1 MEETGRAPR
10 WMSREVLYGQ
20 VVEDP
25 YRWLEEPSH
34 SPTVMRW
41 LAAQRRLFVQHR
53 SGWPLLRNLRDRI
66 EHALDGGVWSPPKVR
81 GARLFTTHQP
91 ARTDHPR
98 LLVIEADLARVL
110 VDVLAVDPDGTTT
123 LDRWEPS
130 PAGHQVAVQ
139 TSRFGTEPSCLV
151 VIDAA
156 SGEVVDGPI
165 NGLRYSPI
173 AWIDEGAFYYV
184 RGGNV
189 WFHRVSSTTADDR
202 LVLPGA
208 TSGAVLPD
216 VRLYHGRWLV
226 AGHSYGSGQRRD
238 LWLADVASQ
247 APESPVFMEVQVG
260 RDIDTDVLVG
270 PEGRLYLRTTDNAPR
285 RRLCVADQPAP
296 DVANWRE
303 LISERADATLERVA
317 LVDAELLA
325 CWSRRGI
332 SELTAHDPATGSL
345 LRRVELPG
353 KGRIIKA
360 TMEQEGDRLHFAYS
374 EVSRSPAVLTYDRAR
389 AVIEPGLG
397 GLSEPRAQVQWH
409 RSLVTAADGTE
420 VPVTVLSTASI
431 ATGPLPTILHVYGSY
446 GRTRDF
452 GFSATVLAWLQAGGQ
467 YAVAHVRGGGEHGA
481 SWHRA
486 GSRAGKLTA
495 TADLVAVGE
504 WLHTSGYATPEQTC
518 LSGGSAGGVL
528 VLSAAVRRPELWGA
542 VIAVAPLADMIRYE
556 RFGIGRLWT
565 KEFGTVTDSCDFA
578 ALLNL
583 SPYHRVQAQEGAC
596 YPAVLL
602 CGFDGDTRTGPEH
615 PRKMCAALQW
625 ANTGARPVLLR
636 YETDVGHSARATSR
650 EIDLAADAHA
660 FAAAWT
666 GLGNPDHHHPV

>member
-1 MEETGRAPR
+1 
-10 WMSREVLYGQ
+10 
-20 VVEDP
+20 
-25 YRWLEEPSH
+25 
-34 SPTVMRW
+34 
-41 LAAQRRLFVQHR
+41 
-53 SGWPLLRNLRDRI
+53 
-66 EHALDGGVWSPPKVR
+66 
-81 GARLFTTHQP
+81 
-91 ARTDHPR
+91 
-98 LLVIEADLARVL
+98 
-110 VDVLAVDPDGTTT
+110 
-123 LDRWEPS
+123 
-130 PAGHQVAVQ
+130 
-139 TSRFGTEPSCLV
+139 
-151 VIDAA
+151 
-156 SGEVVDGPI
+156 
-165 NGLRYSPI
+165 
-173 AWIDEGAFYYV
+173 
-184 RGGNV
+184 
-189 WFHRVSSTTADDR
+189 
-202 LVLPGA
+202 
-208 TSGAVLPD
+208 
-216 VRLYHGRWLV
+216 
-226 AGHSYGSGQRRD
+226 
-238 LWLADVASQ
+238 VASQ
-247 APESPVFMEVQVG
+247 APESPVFTEVQVG

-296 DVANWRE
+296 DVENWRE

-332 SELTAHDPATGSL
+332 SELTTHDPATGSL

-374 EVSRSPAVLTYDRAR
+374 EVSRSTAVLPYDRAR

-504 WLHTSGYATPEQTC
+504 WLRTSGYATPEQTC

-528 VLSAAVRRPELWGA
+528 GLSAADAR
-542 VIAVAPLADMIRYE
+542 
-556 RFGIGRLWT
+556 
-565 KEFGTVTDSCDFA
+565 SC
-578 ALLNL
+578 
-583 SPYHRVQAQEGAC
+583 
-596 YPAVLL
+596 
-602 CGFDGDTRTGPEH
+602 
-615 PRKMCAALQW
+615 
-625 ANTGARPVLLR
+625 GAR
-636 YETDVGHSARATSR
+636 
-650 EIDLAADAHA
+650 
-660 FAAAWT
+660 
-666 GLGNPDHHHPV
+666 